1 MKKFDIENMPKTTSG
16 FIVPD
21 NYFEDFSN
29 KVLSQ
34 LPDETNR
41 VIPLYKQ
48 KSKLLMAVA
57 AILVVGLFIPIF
69 NQLSKPSEELDL
81 TTLENHLS
89 YQTNINQY
97 DLISELDEDDLNKMG
112 ATIQLKDDIIEEH
125 LSTNSDLERLLSE

>member
-1 MKKFDIENMPKTTSG
+1 MKKFNFENIPKTTSG

-21 NYFEDFSN
+21 NYFEDFSKN
-29 KVLSQ
+29 VLSQ
-34 LPDETNR
+34 LSDETKR

-48 KSKLLMAVA
+48 KSKLIMAVA
-57 AILVVGLFIPIF
+57 AILVIGLFIPIF

-112 ATIQLKDDIIEEH
+112 TTIQLKDEIIEEH
-125 LSTNSDLERLLSE
+125 LRTNSDLERLLSE

>member
-1 MKKFDIENMPKTTSG
+1 MKKFDLENMPKTTSG

-21 NYFEDFSN
+21 NYFEDFSK

-112 ATIQLKDDIIEEH
+112 ATIQLKDEIIEEH

>member
-1 MKKFDIENMPKTTSG
+1 MKKFNLENIPKTTSG

-21 NYFEDFSN
+21 NYFEDFSK

-97 DLISELDEDDLNKMG
+97 DLISEFDEDDLNKMG
-112 ATIQLKDDIIEEH
+112 ATIQLKDEIIEEH
-125 LSTNSDLERLLSE
+125 LSTNSDLESLLSE

>member
-1 MKKFDIENMPKTTSG
+1 MKKFNLENVPKTTSG

-57 AILVVGLFIPIF
+57 ALLIIGLFIPIF
-69 NQLSKPSEELDL
+69 KQLPKPAEELDL

-112 ATIQLKDDIIEEH
+112 ATIQLKDEIIEEH

>member
-1 MKKFDIENMPKTTSG
+1 MKKFNLENIPKTTSG

-21 NYFEDFSN
+21 NYFEDFSKN
-29 KVLSQ
+29 VLSQ
-34 LPDETNR
+34 LSDETKR

-48 KSKLLMAVA
+48 KSKLIMAVA
-57 AILVVGLFIPIF
+57 AILVIGLFIPIF

-112 ATIQLKDDIIEEH
+112 ATIQLKDEIIEEH
-125 LSTNSDLERLLSE
+125 LSSNSDLERLLSE

>member
-1 MKKFDIENMPKTTSG
+1 MKKFDLKNMPKTTSG

-21 NYFEDFSN
+21 NYFEDFSK

-34 LPDETNR
+34 LPDETKR

-69 NQLSKPSEELDL
+69 KQLSKPSEELDL

-112 ATIQLKDDIIEEH
+112 ATIQLKDEIIEEH

>member
-21 NYFEDFSN
+21 NYFEDFSKN
-29 KVLSQ
+29 VLSQ

-57 AILVVGLFIPIF
+57 AILVIGLFIPIF

-112 ATIQLKDDIIEEH
+112 ATIQLNDEIIEEH

>member
-1 MKKFDIENMPKTTSG
+1 MKKFNLENIPKTTSG

-21 NYFEDFSN
+21 NYFEDFSK

-34 LPDETNR
+34 LADETNK
-41 VIPLYKQ
+41 VIPLYEQ

-57 AILVVGLFIPIF
+57 AILVIGLFIPIF
-69 NQLSKPSEELDL
+69 NQLSKPAEELDL

>member
-1 MKKFDIENMPKTTSG
+1 MKKFNLENIPKTTSG

-21 NYFEDFSN
+21 NYFEDFSK

-34 LPDETNR
+34 LPEEPNR

-48 KSKLLMAVA
+48 KSKLLMSVA
-57 AILVVGLFIPIF
+57 AILVIGLFIPVY
-69 NQLSKPSEELDL
+69 NQLSRPSEELDL

-112 ATIQLKDDIIEEH
+112 ATIQLKDEIIEEH
-125 LSTNSDLERLLSE
+125 LSSNSDLERLLSE

>member
-1 MKKFDIENMPKTTSG
+1 MKKFNLENIPKTTSG

-21 NYFEDFSN
+21 NYFEDFSK

-34 LPDETNR
+34 LPEEPNR

-48 KSKLLMAVA
+48 KSKLLMSVA
-57 AILVVGLFIPIF
+57 AILVIGLFIPVY
-69 NQLSKPSEELDL
+69 NQLSRPSEELDL

-112 ATIQLKDDIIEEH
+112 ATIQLKDEIIEEH
-125 LSTNSDLERLLSE
+125 LSSNSDLESLLSE

>member
-1 MKKFDIENMPKTTSG
+1 MKKFNLENIPKTTSG

-21 NYFEDFSN
+21 NYFEDFSK

-34 LPDETNR
+34 LADETNK
-41 VIPLYKQ
+41 VIPLYEQ

-57 AILVVGLFIPIF
+57 AILVIGLFIPIF
-69 NQLSKPSEELDL
+69 NQLSKPAEELDL

-112 ATIQLKDDIIEEH
+112 ATIQLKDEIIEEH

>member
-1 MKKFDIENMPKTTSG
+1 MKKFNLENIPKTTSG

-21 NYFEDFSN
+21 NYFEDFSKN
-29 KVLSQ
+29 VLSQ
-34 LPDETNR
+34 LPDETKR

-57 AILVVGLFIPIF
+57 AILVIGLFIPIF

-112 ATIQLKDDIIEEH
+112 ATIQLKDEIIEEH

>member
-1 MKKFDIENMPKTTSG
+1 MKKFNLENIPKTTSG
-16 FIVPD
+16 FIVPN
-21 NYFEDFSN
+21 NYFEDFSKN
-29 KVLSQ
+29 VLSQ
-34 LPDETNR
+34 LPDETKR

-112 ATIQLKDDIIEEH
+112 ATIQLKDEIIEEH

>member
-21 NYFEDFSN
+21 NYFEDFSKN
-29 KVLSQ
+29 VLSQ
-34 LPDETNR
+34 LPDETKR

-57 AILVVGLFIPIF
+57 AILVIGLFIPIF

-112 ATIQLKDDIIEEH
+112 ATIQLKDEIIEEH

>member
-1 MKKFDIENMPKTTSG
+1 MKKFNLENIPKTTSG

-21 NYFEDFSN
+21 NYFEDFSKN
-29 KVLSQ
+29 VLSQ
-34 LPDETNR
+34 LSDETKR

-57 AILVVGLFIPIF
+57 AILVIGLFIPIF

-112 ATIQLKDDIIEEH
+112 ATIQLKDEIIEEH
-125 LSTNSDLERLLSE
+125 LSSNSDLERLLSE

>member
-1 MKKFDIENMPKTTSG
+1 MKKFNLENIPKTTSG

-21 NYFEDFSN
+21 NYFEDFSKN
-29 KVLSQ
+29 VLSQ
-34 LPDETNR
+34 LPDETKR

-57 AILVVGLFIPIF
+57 AILVIGLFIPIF

-112 ATIQLKDDIIEEH
+112 ATIQLNDEIIEEH